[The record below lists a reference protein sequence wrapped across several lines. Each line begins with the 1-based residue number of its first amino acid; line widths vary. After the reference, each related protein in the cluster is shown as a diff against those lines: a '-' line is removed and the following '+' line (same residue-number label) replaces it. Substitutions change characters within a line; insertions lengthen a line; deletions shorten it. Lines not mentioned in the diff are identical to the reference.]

1 MIWDPISID
10 NYSPDLCLNNSYIL
24 DLLLEYKLL
33 YRSWTETLGIVI
45 NWNVKKK

>member
-10 NYSPDLCLNNSYIL
+10 NYGPDLCLNNSYIL

-33 YRSWTETLGIVI
+33 YRS
-45 NWNVKKK
+45 